1 MKLPALK
8 KEIIFLLF
16 LIPALISHTLF
27 IIFPFVKSLYYS
39 LTNFDGLSTNYK
51 FIGLENYKQVFQD
64 SAMISSINFTLF
76 YTFAS
81 LILIT
86 LFAIPLA
93 LVLDSKMKTRNLQRA
108 IFFFPSVPSALAIGY
123 IWSYIFS
130 SADSGVL
137 NYVFSLVGIPKI
149 AWLAEPVL
157 AKLSAVI
164 VGVWAGLGWHAV
176 LYLANLQ
183 TIPHEY
189 YEAAEIDGAT
199 FRQRFFHITLPML
212 APAMTVSLMILI
224 TGGLKVYEVP
234 LALTGGGPGYETHSI
249 SQIIILRGISELLY
263 GKASAM
269 SIILFLFIAVITIF
283 QVKVTQNREDRIR

>member
-1 MKLPALK
+1 MKLPSLK

-16 LIPALISHTLF
+16 LIPALLSHTLF

-39 LTNFDGLSTNYK
+39 LTNFDGLSTNYS
-51 FIGLENYKQVFQD
+51 FVGLENYKQVFQD

-76 YTFAS
+76 YTFGS

-137 NYVFSLVGIPKI
+137 NYLFSLFGIPKI
-149 AWLAEPVL
+149 AWLAEPIL
-157 AKLSAVI
+157 AKLSNVI

-189 YEAAEIDGAT
+189 YEAAQIDGAT

-212 APAMTVSLMILI
+212 APAMTVSLLILI

-234 LALTGGGPGYETHSI
+234 LALTGGGPGFETHSI
-249 SQIIILRGISELLY
+249 SQVIILRGISELLY

-269 SIILFLFIAVITIF
+269 SIILFLFIAIITIF